1 MAYDPKRSLPRI
13 ACVTRSIPLVAT
25 LATLLAFT
33 EIAEANSAS
42 FNAPLE
48 LQFQTV
54 GIEPTASVGIGPGMT
69 VNTTLV
75 IEPGEPG
82 DATAFTAEEVLVR
95 YDGDT
100 VALWAGKFNPQFGA
114 AWDQDVGVF
123 DASASAYEVTERFG
137 IGGSVALASLSNTQ
151 LVANAFGDTSNLSYS
166 LALDTQPTPG
176 LTLRSGVLADQ
187 GQKGVLV
194 GVSGDIAVGAKS
206 IAPLL
211 EVAQLD
217 DTIILSSGL
226 SVSHNGLRC
235 ALMHSNIVLPSES
248 RTQTQITATWSL

>member
-1 MAYDPKRSLPRI
+1 MASDPKRSMPRI
-13 ACVTRSIPLVAT
+13 AAVTRSIPLIAMLVAS
-25 LATLLAFT
+25 AGV
-33 EIAEANSAS
+33 AEANSVS
-42 FNAPLE
+42 LDTPLE

-54 GIEPTASVGIGPGMT
+54 AIEPTASVGIGPGVT
-69 VNTTLV
+69 VNTTWV
-75 IEPGEPG
+75 IEPGNPG
-82 DATAFTAEEVLVR
+82 DATALTSEEFSVR

-123 DASASAYEVTERFG
+123 DTSASAYEVTERFG
-137 IGGSVALASLSNTQ
+137 IGGSVGLGSLANTQ
-151 LVANAFGDTSNLSYS
+151 LVANAFGDASSLSYA

-187 GQKGVLV
+187 GQKGVLL
-194 GVSGDIAVGAKS
+194 GASGDIAVGAKS
-206 IAPLL
+206 FAPLV
-211 EVAQLD
+211 EVAQLN

-235 ALMHSNIVLPSES
+235 ALMHSNIVLASEV

>member
-1 MAYDPKRSLPRI
+1 MANDPKRSLPRI
-13 ACVTRSIPLVAT
+13 ACVTRSIPLI
-25 LATLLAFT
+25 ATLLAFT
-33 EIAEANSAS
+33 GVAEANSVS
-42 FNAPLE
+42 FGTPLE

-82 DATAFTAEEVLVR
+82 DATAFTAEEFSVR

-137 IGGSVALASLSNTQ
+137 IGGSVALGSLSNTQ
-151 LVANAFGDTSNLSYS
+151 LVANAFGDTSSLSYS

-187 GQKGVLV
+187 GQTGVLL
-194 GVSGDIAVGAKS
+194 GLSGDIAVGAKS

-235 ALMHSNIVLPSES
+235 ALMHSNIILPSES
-248 RTQTQITATWSL
+248 RTQTQITASWSL